1 MSELPKE
8 LEDQILL
15 EHLIF
20 EGTYENY
27 EEIQELMF
35 KFPKFYLQ
43 HLITFAGYFRYFDYK
58 FLGDLFELTGKPQM
72 FFRCTNFSCYL
83 FARNL
88 ISLEDFRSKQIT
100 NNDYLKPI
108 EEYEQI
114 NKDSF
119 NYFIKNDDV
128 SGFIN
133 FASNHNFSIEEKHI
147 LADDQNKDFLLHLAC
162 FSGAVNIFKY
172 MIVNDVAIDDEVVY
186 YAVQGGSEEI
196 MELLQSKGYS
206 FDCKLQVAI
215 QSHRNNIAKWIYENY
230 KDQYF
235 KLPNCLDYFN
245 TEMLFYFL
253 DDLHWN
259 INSTDFQ
266 RKTCLH
272 KSVIYE
278 EFALTKL
285 LLQKGIRTDLRD
297 TVYKTAFDYCQTDE
311 IKSLFQQLNND
322 DDKNEKDS

>member
-1 MSELPKE
+1 MSLIPKE
-8 LEDQILL
+8 IEDQIRL
-15 EHLIF
+15 EKLIF
-20 EGTYENY
+20 EGTYDNY

-35 KFPKFYLQ
+35 NFSKLYLQ

-58 FLGDLFELTGKPQM
+58 FLGDLFQLTGKPET

-83 FARNL
+83 YTRKL
-88 ISLEDFRSKQIT
+88 ITIDDFKGKQIT
-100 NNDYLKPI
+100 NSSYLMSI
-108 EEYEQI
+108 NEYE
-114 NKDSF
+114 KVDEDSF
-119 NYFIKNDDV
+119 KYFIKNDDV
-128 SGFIN
+128 AGFLKC
-133 FASNHNFSIEEKHI
+133 ASNHHLFIEKEHI
-147 LADDQNKDFLLHLAC
+147 IADGVNNDYLFHLAC
-162 FSGAVNIFKY
+162 FMPAVNIFKY
-172 MIVNDVAIDDEVVY
+172 MIVNNVKVDDEAIY

-196 MELLQSKGYS
+196 IELLHSKGYS

-245 TEMLFYFL
+245 TEMLLYFI

-272 KSVIYE
+272 ISVIYQE
-278 EFALTKL
+278 IAMTKL
-285 LLQKGIRTDLRD
+285 LLQKGVRTDLRD
-297 TVYKTAFDYCQTDE
+297 TLHKTAFDYCQTDE
-311 IKSLFQQLNND
+311 LKALFHQD
-322 DDKNEKDS
+322 DDVEDTKSKN